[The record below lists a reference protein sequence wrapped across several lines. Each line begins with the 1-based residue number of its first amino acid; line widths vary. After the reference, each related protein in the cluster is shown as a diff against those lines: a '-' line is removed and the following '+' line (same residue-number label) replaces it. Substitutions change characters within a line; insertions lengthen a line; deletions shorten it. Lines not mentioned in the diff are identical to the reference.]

1 MASSKK
7 PDFIDSKEKVAP
19 VELTTGTV
27 SGEASGKIEDGQQTC
42 VDVPT
47 VEKPSGPEEKASE
60 PCEIRKD
67 VSSADLRSK
76 SRLRK
81 ESMRLLPGGKGF
93 VALLVA
99 VCLCGGALEEFRKS
113 VLVDIASRHIADNP
127 QGYVQTVGDL
137 GDSYRQHHKDFMARA
152 LYDKAMK
159 LLLSSSKPS
168 MSSVAF
174 AQLKLAD
181 LAFAAG
187 DKSRADELVSSVLSE
202 LQKTNKD
209 APYELHF
216 LLTQVSDQFEDERD
230 YETAIKLNEMALD
243 IWGTNAPLT
252 RSYVKAKLG
261 LENNRLRRF
270 DRAENWLKESISYS
284 LNRIG
289 NSWANAWRFAQLGH
303 AQIGLKKYPEAL
315 SNLLTA
321 QEMFLTVSKL
331 PPERIEHLAP
341 VLTDLGRVYCERGD
355 YADAEKVLLQADTII
370 KNDRSKGYNYLL
382 NQFALANMYR
392 DSGQFSKARSH
403 YEEVGK
409 LVRKGR
415 FGIEPEELSRE
426 VEIFRVQSG
435 GE

>member
-341 VLTDLGRVYCERGD
+341 VLTDHGRVYCE
-355 YADAEKVLLQADTII
+355 
-370 KNDRSKGYNYLL
+370 
-382 NQFALANMYR
+382 
-392 DSGQFSKARSH
+392 
-403 YEEVGK
+403 
-409 LVRKGR
+409 
-415 FGIEPEELSRE
+415 
-426 VEIFRVQSG
+426 
-435 GE
+435 